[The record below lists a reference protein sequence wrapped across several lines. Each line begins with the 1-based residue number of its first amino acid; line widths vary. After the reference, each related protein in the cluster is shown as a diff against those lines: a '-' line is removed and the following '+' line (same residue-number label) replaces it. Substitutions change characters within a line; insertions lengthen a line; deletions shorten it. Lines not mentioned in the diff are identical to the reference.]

1 MKRILLFC
9 FLFVSAFVGALAQGE
24 VVIGTNLPVGSTLK
38 FYMTNVNTDAKVY
51 VDWGD
56 GVKQE
61 ATLSGWS
68 ALKNTEGVLKNDTI
82 IVYGDFSTFDVEDQK
97 VTVLNFKNQNSL
109 VTITA
114 KNNELT
120 YDGLDFTGAPN
131 IVNLDLTNN
140 KIKRLKV
147 DNLLKLEQF
156 EANKNPELSTVIF
169 ANGSTS
175 LKGIYMADCDI
186 THFYPISLPNLN
198 YLDLGNGNLDEL
210 DLGKNYPNLKS
221 LTVTGN
227 AYLAAIDVTDLA
239 KLNKLEISGTG
250 ITELNLVNN
259 PDLIS
264 LDASGTGIEKLD
276 LTNNTKVTTL
286 LLGNTKLTK
295 LDISKLANLQ
305 TINLENT
312 LVKRIDL
319 SNSRFIRD
327 VNMKNTAIQFLDM
340 HSAIGTNRLNR
351 LDIRNC
357 AKMTPQSLNFTFM
370 AMPPHNGLS
379 YGTNV
384 FIAGS
389 NGETSKTEYL
399 KYDED
404 NYYLP
409 DVKGDGSAPM
419 DSINIVMKPANGV
432 AYKLVQVAND
442 GFYATWNDITT
453 KAVPGFPIKVSAK
466 APEGTELVGV
476 EINGEL
482 YEDSVFVVSTT
493 ATIKP
498 VFKTTGNNDYIRLT
512 VPTGVKQQY
521 YLAVSEEGSQVTI
534 DWGDGNKIPVVVKT
548 SPTAI
553 EGTSSGKQVTIYGA
567 VSSADFS
574 SYPHISADNRI
585 TAVDVSHN
593 NHLHW
598 LSTYMNAIGTLNI
611 DNLTELDTLDC
622 GYSNIATLNINKNT
636 KLVCL
641 RANGNFLEAIDVS
654 NAPELNYLEV
664 NNNSIDELDLSKNGK
679 LVTLI
684 ANNNSLTSV
693 DVAHMPELQV
703 LRVAGNVIGTLNID
717 NNTKLLELDASK
729 NIITNLNLANNKELS
744 RLMLNGNKLTGLD
757 VKGLNNLSY
766 INIGDNK
773 WDACTMND
781 FYYTLSPYKKHEG
794 DAAGYKLF
802 SRGDVAKTYN
812 DAEHAESK
820 LATEKGWAV
829 NYEGDGTGCD
839 MAYVTI
845 ATTENGT
852 VKVYTTTDTE
862 VLNGTKVNKNT
873 ELKVVSTPAN
883 GYAVESATANG
894 ETLVDNKFK
903 VTEATTVVVKF
914 KVSDNINGVNSN
926 SITVEG
932 GNRELAFTTSE
943 PIGVRVYTTGGKLVF
958 AETVNG
964 SKAVGLPSGVYIVK
978 TRGISKAVV
987 VK

>member
-120 YDGLDFTGAPN
+120 FDGLDFTGAPN

-156 EANKNPELSTVIF
+156 QANKNPELSTVIF
-169 ANGSTS
+169 PNGSTS

-227 AYLAAIDVTDLA
+227 AYLAAIDVTDLT

-319 SNSRFIRD
+319 SNCRFIRD

-357 AKMTPQSLNFTFM
+357 EKMTPQSLNFTFM
-370 AMPPHNGLS
+370 AMLL
-379 YGTNV
+379 TMA
-384 FIAGS
+384 F
-389 NGETSKTEYL
+389 
-399 KYDED
+399 
-404 NYYLP
+404 
-409 DVKGDGSAPM
+409 PM
-419 DSINIVMKPANGV
+419 EQM
-432 AYKLVQVAND
+432 
-442 GFYATWNDITT
+442 
-453 KAVPGFPIKVSAK
+453 
-466 APEGTELVGV
+466 
-476 EINGEL
+476 
-482 YEDSVFVVSTT
+482 
-493 ATIKP
+493 
-498 VFKTTGNNDYIRLT
+498 
-512 VPTGVKQQY
+512 
-521 YLAVSEEGSQVTI
+521 
-534 DWGDGNKIPVVVKT
+534 
-548 SPTAI
+548 
-553 EGTSSGKQVTIYGA
+553 
-567 VSSADFS
+567 FS
-574 SYPHISADNRI
+574 
-585 TAVDVSHN
+585 
-593 NHLHW
+593 
-598 LSTYMNAIGTLNI
+598 
-611 DNLTELDTLDC
+611 
-622 GYSNIATLNINKNT
+622 
-636 KLVCL
+636 
-641 RANGNFLEAIDVS
+641 
-654 NAPELNYLEV
+654 
-664 NNNSIDELDLSKNGK
+664 
-679 LVTLI
+679 
-684 ANNNSLTSV
+684 
-693 DVAHMPELQV
+693 
-703 LRVAGNVIGTLNID
+703 
-717 NNTKLLELDASK
+717 
-729 NIITNLNLANNKELS
+729 
-744 RLMLNGNKLTGLD
+744 
-757 VKGLNNLSY
+757 
-766 INIGDNK
+766 
-773 WDACTMND
+773 
-781 FYYTLSPYKKHEG
+781 
-794 DAAGYKLF
+794 
-802 SRGDVAKTYN
+802 
-812 DAEHAESK
+812 
-820 LATEKGWAV
+820 
-829 NYEGDGTGCD
+829 
-839 MAYVTI
+839 
-845 ATTENGT
+845 
-852 VKVYTTTDTE
+852 
-862 VLNGTKVNKNT
+862 
-873 ELKVVSTPAN
+873 
-883 GYAVESATANG
+883 
-894 ETLVDNKFK
+894 
-903 VTEATTVVVKF
+903 
-914 KVSDNINGVNSN
+914 
-926 SITVEG
+926 
-932 GNRELAFTTSE
+932 
-943 PIGVRVYTTGGKLVF
+943 
-958 AETVNG
+958 
-964 SKAVGLPSGVYIVK
+964 
-978 TRGISKAVV
+978 
-987 VK
+987 